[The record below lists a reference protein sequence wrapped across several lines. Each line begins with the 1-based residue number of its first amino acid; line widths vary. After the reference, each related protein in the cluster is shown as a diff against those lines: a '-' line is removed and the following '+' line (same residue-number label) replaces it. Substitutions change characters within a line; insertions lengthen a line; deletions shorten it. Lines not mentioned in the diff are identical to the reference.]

1 MEALVSGIL
10 VIIAV
15 FLAVPVIVFFVEIVA
30 AVSLSGRRNP
40 VNARHDIRR
49 RVAVLVPAHDESA
62 GLLPTLA
69 DIKSQLRPGDRVVV
83 VADNCSDDTAAVAAA
98 AGAVV
103 TERRDPIRI
112 GKGYALD
119 CGIRRLSLDPPDIVI
134 LIDADCRLAANA
146 IVELTTM
153 CAMTGR
159 PVQALYLMTAPDQS
173 RINHR
178 VAEFAWRVKNWIRPL
193 GLNALGLPCHLVG
206 TGMAIPWEVMRFA
219 DLATGMII
227 EDVQLGLDL
236 AKAGHPP
243 IFCPSARVTSE
254 FASSTKGA
262 EIQRSRWEHGHI
274 HTIVNV
280 APKLLW
286 LAIRQHN
293 KELLALTLDIVVP
306 PLSLLLMLVV
316 GMFLLASFA
325 ALIGLSAVP
334 LLVSTGSFLA
344 LLLAT
349 ILAWW
354 KCGRSVLPLGAT
366 LSIAP
371 YALGKIG
378 LYGRILFRRMEVR
391 WIRTDRSKT
400 Q

>member
-1 MEALVSGIL
+1 MEAIVSGIL
-10 VIIAV
+10 VISAV
-15 FLAVPVIVFFVEIVA
+15 SLAIPVAVFFVEIIFAVA
-30 AVSLSGRRNP
+30 FPKRPNLP
-40 VNARHDIRR
+40 NARDDIRR
-49 RVAVLVPAHDESA
+49 RVAVLVPAHNEST
-62 GLLPTLA
+62 GVVPTLA
-69 DIKSQLRPGDRVVV
+69 DIKGQLRSGDRIIV
-83 VADNCSDDTAAVAAA
+83 VADNCTDDTAAVAAA
-98 AGAVV
+98 TGAEVI
-103 TERRDPIRI
+103 ERRDPDRI

-119 CGIRRLSLDPPDIVI
+119 FGIRYLSLDPPDIVI
-134 LIDADCRLAANA
+134 LIDADCRLDANA
-146 IVELTTM
+146 IAQLTAN

-173 RINHR
+173 GINHR
-178 VAEFAWRVKNWIRPL
+178 VAEFAWCVKNWIRPL
-193 GLNALGLPCHLVG
+193 GLNALGLPCQLVG
-206 TGMAIPWEVMRFA
+206 TGMAFPWETLRSA
-219 DLATGMII
+219 DLATAMIV
-227 EDVQLGLDL
+227 EDLQLGLGL

-254 FASSTKGA
+254 FASSAKGA

-280 APKLLW
+280 APKLIWVAL
-286 LAIRQHN
+286 RQNN
-293 KELLALTLDIVVP
+293 KDLLALTLDLVVP
-306 PLSLLLMLVV
+306 PLSLLVMLVV

-334 LLVSTGSFLA
+334 MLISMESFLA

-349 ILAWW
+349 IVAWW
-354 KCGRSVLPLGAT
+354 KYGRSILPLGAT

-378 LYGRILFRRMEVR
+378 LYGRILFRRVETR

-400 Q
+400 R